1 VWIVPVLILL
11 NGAAPLLGLKTRTA
25 WQMYS
30 NSTNQARRM
39 VSFEEALAT
48 LLRVKNRF
56 DEPSFRVPESL
67 RARVDFMLA
76 TVYLQGGD
84 LEPGRALL
92 ASSVPIRRSQTE
104 APRTHLLAANWLGLS
119 AMDRGDHEE
128 ADRHLREALE
138 LAKIVEGN
146 TGFMVFRY
154 TWLARNLS
162 MQGRFEEAEAVL
174 ALVPNVIP
182 IVGSKADP
190 LWFAE
195 ALPIARARV
204 KLDRGDPAAALALLP
219 PDRGDME
226 DFTSEDRRLLRGE
239 ALCALG
245 RSREGLPLMET
256 HTQKLAEDSS
266 ALHPALARWRA
277 TTVETPSGQPVPRQ
291 DGQPL
296 GGTPM
301 RNDVR

>member
-1 VWIVPVLILL
+1 MAITSSASGIGRIESILGEEAEDLLGHECNTIAKERLHLPGPDFVDRVVRDSDRPVPVL
-11 NGAAPLLGLKTRTA
+11 
-25 WQMYS
+25 
-30 NSTNQARRM
+30 
-39 VSFEEALAT
+39 
-48 LLRVKNRF
+48 
-56 DEPSFRVPESL
+56 
-67 RARVDFMLA
+67 
-76 TVYLQGGD
+76 
-84 LEPGRALL
+84 
-92 ASSVPIRRSQTE
+92 RSQTE
-104 APRTHLLAANWLGLS
+104 APRTHYFAATRLGML
-119 AMDRGDHEE
+119 AMDRGEHEE

-239 ALCALG
+239 EFPLEGPLLAGTTHLGPVWYYLLAALQFIRMHRA
-245 RSREGLPLMET
+245 RS
-256 HTQKLAEDSS
+256 SS
-266 ALHPALARWRA
+266 QSWTILCR
-277 TTVETPSGQPVPRQ
+277 
-291 DGQPL
+291 
-296 GGTPM
+296 M
-301 RNDVR
+301 